1 MSKFIPY
8 HIVCPLASCTRSNTC
23 ARYAN
28 YLKAKAEADSFEVL
42 NLDHLKIAG
51 DSCPYHLVTERQRW
65 ARGFARLC
73 DSIPKGNSRYLNIYP
88 PPLRSAASTRQRM
101 GSLHSIQSSRKS
113 FSASLSRKVPTSVWA
128 STAMK
133 KERFIWRNSGLA
145 Y

>member
-8 HIVCPLASCTRSNTC
+8 HIVCPMASCTRSNTC

-28 YLKAKAEADSFEVL
+28 YLKEKAEADSFEVL

-73 DSIPKGNSRYLNIYP
+73 DSIPKGNSRYLNIYTP
-88 PPLRSAASTRQRM
+88 FTQRRFYKAKN
-101 GSLHSIQSSRKS
+101 GEFALNPELQKELLSIFEQKGADISLGFDSYE
-113 FSASLSRKVPTSVWA
+113 
-128 STAMK
+128 
-133 KERFIWRNSGLA
+133 EREVYLEK
-145 Y
+145 

>member
-73 DSIPKGNSRYLNIYP
+73 DSIPKGNSRYLNIYT
-88 PPLRSAASTRQRM
+88 PLYAAPLLQGKEWGVCTQSRAPERA
-101 GSLHSIQSSRKS
+101 SLH
-113 FSASLSRKVPTSVWA
+113 L
-128 STAMK
+128 
-133 KERFIWRNSGLA
+133 
-145 Y
+145 